1 MTPNRIALAATGRPA
16 RVLVVDDDRTN
27 REFLCRALQKNGCE
41 VATADSVGTAQ
52 VLLSDRGFAWFET
65 VLTDYQM
72 PEQNG
77 LDLLDWLRQK
87 DATLS
92 GIVLTGESEKKI
104 VAESLRAG
112 AADFLEKPVN
122 LPLLFDALIKAVNVT
137 RRRRQLAATESAVKK
152 LGCAQRELF
161 NTSKVSVPGGEAA
174 VDVCF
179 HPKLEAG
186 GDFFSHFQPAPE
198 QLCCLLTDVSGHD
211 LEAAFVSA
219 YFQGMVYGMIHCHA
233 PASEIFQFFNS
244 FLVKDWNCSPQFRLQ
259 AKNSET
265 SIATLSVTIDFSK
278 QTARVLTCGTPA
290 PILVS
295 PDGRAGVLGDSGG
308 APLGWFP
315 DWQPNTTTHSIAG
328 GGSILMWTDGLEEL
342 AGQFDVHPL
351 CVAHVLEQARSGS
364 VNNPLLD
371 QAGDDIL
378 FTSVR
383 LPSNPAAAGFYRP
396 LLLDE
401 YHGAQSGEID
411 RLAGRWQRNLL
422 LAQPQISEAHLHDII
437 LAAREAVLNAMNHG
451 CSGDAAKKIRFQISR
466 LAAKNSIKIW
476 VEDPGTGHQFDF
488 FTHEQAAVELT
499 LTEHRG
505 LIFMVN
511 LADAVCFERNG
522 ASVILEFECTPDTY
536 EI

>member
-1 MTPNRIALAATGRPA
+1 VTPNHTALAANGQPT
-16 RVLVVDDDRTN
+16 RVLVVDDDRTS
-27 REFLCRALQKNGCE
+27 REFLCRALQKQGCE
-41 VATADSVGTAQ
+41 VAGAAGVSAAQ
-52 VLLSDRGFAWFET
+52 RLLSDRGFAWFET

-92 GIVLTGESEKKI
+92 GIVLTGESEKNI

-122 LPLLFDALIKAVNVT
+122 LPHLLHAVIKAVNVT

-152 LGCAQRELF
+152 LGNAQRELF
-161 NTSKVSVPGGEAA
+161 NTSRVKVPGGEAA

-186 GDFFSHFQPAPE
+186 GDFFSHFQTAPE
-198 QLCCLLTDVSGHD
+198 KLCCLLTDVSGHD

-219 YFQGMVYGMIHCHA
+219 YFQGLVHGMEHCHA

-244 FLVKDWNCSPQFRLQ
+244 FLIKDWNRSPQFRLQ

-278 QTARVLTCGTPA
+278 QTADVLACGTPA
-290 PILVS
+290 PVLIS
-295 PDGRAGVLGDSGG
+295 ADGRAGFMGESGG
-308 APLGWFP
+308 APLGWFS
-315 DWQPNTTTHSIAG
+315 DWHPQATTHSIAG
-328 GGSILMWTDGLEEL
+328 GGSILMWTDGLEDL
-342 AGQFDVHPL
+342 AIQLDVHAL
-351 CVAHVLEQARSGS
+351 CVAHVLEQARLDGA
-364 VNNPLLD
+364 NGQLLD
-371 QAGDDIL
+371 EAGDDIL

-383 LPSNPAAAGFYRP
+383 LPGNPAAAGFYRP

-401 YHGAQSGEID
+401 YHGAQAVEID
-411 RLAGRWQRNLL
+411 RLTERWKRHLL
-422 LAQPQISEAHLHDII
+422 LVQPQISEHHLHDII
-437 LAAREAVLNAMNHG
+437 LAVREAVLNAMNHG
-451 CSGDAAKKIRFQISR
+451 CGGDAAKKIRFQISR
-466 LAAKNSIKIW
+466 LAVKNSIKIW
-476 VEDPGTGHQFDF
+476 IDDPGNGHQFDF
-488 FTHEQAAVELT
+488 LTHETAAADMT
-499 LTEHRG
+499 LAEHRG

-511 LADAVCFERNG
+511 LANAVCFERNG
-522 ASVILEFECTPDTY
+522 ASVILEFECTS
-536 EI
+536 